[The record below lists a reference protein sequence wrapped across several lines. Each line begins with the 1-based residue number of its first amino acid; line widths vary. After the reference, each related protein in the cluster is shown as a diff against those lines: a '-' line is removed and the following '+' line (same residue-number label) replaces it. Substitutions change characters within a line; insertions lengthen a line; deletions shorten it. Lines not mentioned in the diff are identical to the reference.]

1 MWEFMTILGD
11 ALRIATFQPRESVRH
26 SPHWRPA
33 EPTGRRLRGTSV
45 PRFRSAAVDAQAR
58 RSFTIGMTFVP

>member
-11 ALRIATFQPRESVRH
+11 ALRIATFQPREPARH

-33 EPTGRRLRGTSV
+33 EPDRSPSAGDE
-45 PRFRSAAVDAQAR
+45 RSALLR
-58 RSFTIGMTFVP
+58 RGR